1 MHIKQIDV
9 LQIQTVSPGWRPVLC
24 RIYTDSGI
32 YGDGEA
38 CLAFGKG
45 SSAVFGMLKDLAAMV
60 IGMDPVKTE
69 TIWQKLYQN
78 STWGY
83 NGGPVVFAAISAI
96 DVALWDITGKVMNR
110 PIHELLG
117 GKCRDKVRTYASQ
130 LQHGWRPNLFE
141 IDEFD
146 VCIGLDDYRRC
157 AQCAMDEGFDA
168 VKVDLLELQEN
179 GERMPGQ
186 RQDTILPPEMIELAQ
201 QRMEAVREVVG
212 PSVSIIVEA
221 HSHNSATGAVQL
233 ANALKQYGVLYYE
246 EPNTPNPFTARYI
259 AANTSVPLASGERIY
274 SRWQYAPYLEDGSLR
289 VIQPDIGSSGG
300 FTETKKICDMAHIYD
315 IAVQPHVCGTPLAT
329 YMALHLEAVI
339 PNFMIHEHNSN
350 LRSRSQLGLTKY
362 NPQPQH
368 GFLDIPDAPGLGNEI
383 VPEAYDKAVCVAVVT
398 KDHCEMKVKNIA

>member
-1 MHIKQIDV
+1 
-9 LQIQTVSPGWRPVLC
+9 
-24 RIYTDSGI
+24 
-32 YGDGEA
+32 
-38 CLAFGKG
+38 
-45 SSAVFGMLKDLAAMV
+45 
-60 IGMDPVKTE
+60 
-69 TIWQKLYQN
+69 
-78 STWGY
+78 
-83 NGGPVVFAAISAI
+83 
-96 DVALWDITGKVMNR
+96 MNR

-233 ANALKQYGVLYYE
+233 ANALKPVSYTHLG
-246 EPNTPNPFTARYI
+246 
-259 AANTSVPLASGERIY
+259 ASR
-274 SRWQYAPYLEDGSLR
+274 
-289 VIQPDIGSSGG
+289 
-300 FTETKKICDMAHIYD
+300 FC
-315 IAVQPHVCGTPLAT
+315 
-329 YMALHLEAVI
+329 
-339 PNFMIHEHNSN
+339 
-350 LRSRSQLGLTKY
+350 
-362 NPQPQH
+362 
-368 GFLDIPDAPGLGNEI
+368 
-383 VPEAYDKAVCVAVVT
+383 
-398 KDHCEMKVKNIA
+398 